1 MTTCCAHLSACNDD
15 VSRFAN
21 TQRQVTKDGKR
32 SAQFEHTFI
41 VTETG
46 VEILTERGCAT
57 SKDTAHNVQ
66 HKNVQHT
73 T

>member
-1 MTTCCAHLSACNDD
+1 MITCCARLSACNDD
-15 VSRFAN
+15 VTTAN
-21 TQRQVTKDGKR
+21 TKRQVTKDGKR

-66 HKNVQHT
+66 HKDVQHT